1 MTTFEYLVIGH
12 LIGDFLF
19 QTSWMAKYKATR
31 WLPLLT
37 HVTIYTLVVGLMGL
51 AAGGLSAAAI
61 VLIFVSHIFLD
72 RRTFVAFWVKHVQTV
87 KNNEQPWL
95 LIMADQIF
103 HIIVLA
109 LAIAL
114 S

>member
-12 LIGDFLF
+12 LIGDFLL

-31 WLPLLT
+31 WLPLLA
-37 HVTIYTLVVGLMGL
+37 HVTIYTVVVGLAGVL
-51 AAGGLSAAAI
+51 AGGLSMPAI
-61 VLIFVSHIFLD
+61 ALIFFIHIFLD
-72 RRTFVAFWVKHVQTV
+72 RRTFVAFWVKHIQTV

>member
-1 MTTFEYLVIGH
+1 MTKFEYLLIGH
-12 LIGDFLF
+12 LIGDFLL
-19 QTSWMAKYKATR
+19 QTSWMAQHKATR

-37 HVTIYTLVVGLMGL
+37 HVTIYTVVVGLMGSL
-51 AAGGLSAAAI
+51 AGGLSVEAI
-61 VLIFVSHIFLD
+61 VLIFLSHIFLD
-72 RRTFVAFWVKHVQTV
+72 RKTFVAFWVKHVQTV